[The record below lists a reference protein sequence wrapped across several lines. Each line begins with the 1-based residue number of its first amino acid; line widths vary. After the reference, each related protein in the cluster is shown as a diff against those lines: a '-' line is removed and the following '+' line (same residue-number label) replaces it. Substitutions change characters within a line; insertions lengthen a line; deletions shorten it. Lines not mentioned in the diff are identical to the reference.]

1 MIGGKYTIVLK
12 TLLDDPKSKE
22 LIDKALST
30 YPLYT
35 PEHKAKFTEVMTRE
49 ELNERLLN
57 HFKYREIGFET
68 FGRWLDEL
76 EIAMKEIM
84 PYYNQLFISQDI
96 INGLDDIFG
105 NLDVKEEFEEET
117 TGSGSSS
124 DSETETID
132 SEVESAGSGSSSGS
146 DSSETNSSI
155 TTNGKQ
161 VKSDTPQSQIKV
173 EEINDV
179 QYADNIGWNKDNSD
193 TESSTT
199 GTTSTT
205 NTSENTTTTRGT
217 NSSSKESETSTS
229 GTTKHTLHRKG
240 NQGVN
245 TYAHDMLEFR
255 DLFIN
260 IVQQIINDKRIQELF
275 MQVY

>member
-1 MIGGKYTIVLK
+1 MIDAKYTIVLK
-12 TLLDDPKSKE
+12 TLLDDPGSKA

-35 PEHKAKFTEVMTRE
+35 PEHQTKFTEVMTRD

-68 FGRWLDEL
+68 FGRFLDEL

-84 PYYNQLFISQDI
+84 PYYNQFFISQDI
-96 INGLDDIFG
+96 INGLEDIFG

-124 DSETETID
+124 DSEIEKID
-132 SEVESAGSGSSSGS
+132 SEVESESSGSSSGS
-146 DSSETNSSI
+146 DSSETNSTI
-155 TTNGKQ
+155 TTKGKQ
-161 VKSDTPQSQIKV
+161 VKSETPQSQIKV
-173 EEINDV
+173 EEIDNV
-179 QYADNIGWNKDNSD
+179 QYADNIGWNKDNSNTD
-193 TESSTT
+193 STT
-199 GTTSTT
+199 SGTTSSS
-205 NTSENTTTTRGT
+205 NTSENTTTTKGT
-217 NSSSKESETSTS
+217 NTSSKESETTSS

-255 DLFIN
+255 ELFIN

>member
-1 MIGGKYTIVLK
+1 MIRADYTIVLK
-12 TLLDDPKSKE
+12 TLLDDPQSKE

-35 PEHKAKFTEVMTRE
+35 PEHKAKFTEVMTRA
-49 ELNERLLN
+49 ELNERILN

-76 EIAMKEIM
+76 EIAMNEIM

-117 TGSGSSS
+117 TGSGSHSESEEGTTTGTATNSGSS
-124 DSETETID
+124 
-132 SEVESAGSGSSSGS
+132 SSSGS
-146 DSSETNSSI
+146 DSSESNVSMN
-155 TTNGKQ
+155 TNGKQ
-161 VKSDTPQSQIKV
+161 ISSETPQSQIKV
-173 EEINDV
+173 NNIDSVE
-179 QYADNIGWNKDNSD
+179 YADKITWNKDESSNNTSSSGSSNSSSNS
-193 TESSTT
+193 ESSTT
-199 GTTSTT
+199 S
-205 NTSENTTTTRGT
+205 SGT
-217 NSSSKESETSTS
+217 NNKSSSGSSTNS